1 MSSIKD
7 VAKRAGV
14 SAATVSRVVNGN
26 YDVTEKT
33 REKVIQAIEQLN
45 YTPNVLARSLKSE
58 TTQSIGFLVSDISND
73 YFIKMAKVIEDV
85 LSMRNYNIIVC
96 STENKKERELSYLQM
111 LVGKQMDAILLNTT
125 GLNNEYVSAISK
137 SMPLVLLERRID
149 DAEFRGD
156 FVTYDEMDS
165 VRQLVQQ
172 VIAHGHQRIGV
183 INGPIHLSSARARQQ
198 AADQLLAQ
206 YSLEQPLALHRY
218 DADFSQEGGYSAA
231 RWMMDQPQR
240 PTALIVMNNMMAVG
254 ALSYLRNHGIDVPG
268 DVSVVNIGEIAN
280 SDILYVN
287 PTCTTRDP
295 VPLGAKAVEL
305 VFTRIAGV
313 AQSNREVLFMP
324 QLRMGGTLG
333 LAPAT
338 K

>member
-1 MSSIKD
+1 MTSIKD
-7 VAKRAGV
+7 VAKCAGV
-14 SAATVSRVVNGN
+14 SVATVSRVVNGN
-26 YDVTEKT
+26 YDVTERT
-33 REKVIQAIEQLN
+33 RAKVLSAIEQLS
-45 YTPNVLARSLKSE
+45 YTPNVVARSLKSE
-58 TTQSIGFLVSDISND
+58 MTQSIGFLVSDISND
-73 YFIKMAKVIEDV
+73 YFIRMAKVIEDV
-85 LSMRNYNIIVC
+85 LSVRNYNIIVC

-125 GLNNEYVSAISK
+125 GLNNEYVAAISK
-137 SMPLVLLERRID
+137 SMPIVLLERRVD

-156 FVTYDEMDS
+156 FVTYDEPDS
-165 VRQLVQQ
+165 VRQLVHQ
-172 VIAHGHQRIGV
+172 VVAHGHRRIGV

-198 AADQLLAQ
+198 AADQQLAQ
-206 YSLEQPLALHRY
+206 HSLDGLLSLHRY
-218 DADFSQEGGYSAA
+218 DADFSVKGGYEAA
-231 RWMMDQPQR
+231 RWMMDQLDR
-240 PTALIVMNNMMAVG
+240 PTALIAMNNMMAVG

-295 VPLGAKAVEL
+295 APLGTKAVEL
-305 VFTRIAGV
+305 VFSRIAG
-313 AQSNREVLFMP
+313 ATQNNREVVFMP

-333 LAPAT
+333 PVPVD